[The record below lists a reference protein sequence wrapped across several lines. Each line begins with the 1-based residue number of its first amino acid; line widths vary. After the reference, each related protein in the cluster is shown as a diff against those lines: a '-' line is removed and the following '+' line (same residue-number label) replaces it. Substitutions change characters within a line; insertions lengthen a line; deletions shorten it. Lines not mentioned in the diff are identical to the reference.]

1 MLVIYNGI
9 VKVFARLFETVN
21 EQPDE
26 QSDTTDM
33 PELESEEST
42 EPKKKKNA
50 KMTRIKNYLL
60 KDYLHQVRCLAD
72 YQFLQHN

>member
-1 MLVIYNGI
+1 MLDIYNGI

-26 QSDTTDM
+26 QPDTTDM
-33 PELESEEST
+33 PELESEESS
-42 EPKKKKNA
+42 EQQQKKKA

-60 KDYLHQVRCLAD
+60 KDYLHQVRYLAD
-72 YQFLQHN
+72 YQFLQYN